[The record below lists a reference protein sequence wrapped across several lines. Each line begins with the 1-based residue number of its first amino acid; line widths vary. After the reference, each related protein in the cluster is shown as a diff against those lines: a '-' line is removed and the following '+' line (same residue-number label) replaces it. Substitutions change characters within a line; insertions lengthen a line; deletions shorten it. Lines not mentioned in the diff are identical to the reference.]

1 MEKDSGFLTKIERIF
16 VNPVERVDVPLWK
29 WGLFAISVLFARC
42 FLESILERAHFI
54 GFDPVPI
61 FAFETIFFHFLFYY
75 LSFFLVGVLLLSV
88 LSKEGVKNVSKVV
101 ITYSPIIMIVP
112 IIDGL
117 ILRRGYSLGYPEFT
131 FQFSKLI
138 SYLFNPLAPY
148 PGFTT
153 TPGMRFEI
161 WIGAILIAFY
171 IYLKRRSLLWT
182 ILGIPITGLCIFI
195 TGMAP
200 IGMAHLLTWIGSVET
215 QLPPSLYVFKTGGL
229 ISADQRRYGLIFV
242 LLFTILLFIFLYRE
256 KKEWLKSYKGGVFKG
271 LGYAGLGLFGLILGL
286 LLVSPGYKFLFK
298 NPIEYLIIP
307 ATVLSLFFIISG
319 EGALSPLGWILPL
332 LGLSY
337 SFSLGYPT
345 FLIGVLLLVTVIGL
359 KKIRMGWLFR
369 SLYNG
374 LLGFLSVVFGLSLVG
389 AGRIFYIL
397 PPLLGLLT
405 FLIIFLISLT
415 RRFTG
420 KVPLWWVPLAL
431 GIVALIFHNSLFKEM
446 EKDIKPI
453 AHYYNGEYLY
463 FTPFYKGAYRD
474 AAWEHIWAYRGGIK
488 EPWIHYQ
495 IGNADLK
502 AGMNVAASAAFWTA
516 CPDTL
521 YLSDLPRVILALGY
535 TYLKL
540 GEKPEG
546 ETTYTRAIEL
556 NYYPGESWYQ
566 LGVYY
571 KIENRFDEAYKAFRN
586 AYRLGEYRGEAL
598 SHLGDIKTF
607 KGDIEGA
614 EGIYKRAIEEE
625 PRNLTGYFKLGALY
639 FHKGLLDKALE
650 IYREAEKIEPT
661 NPVAKNN
668 LGMVWAQKGNLPKAA
683 LYFLRTI
690 SLNPKFLDAYS
701 NLAHTFEAL
710 GRIDKALFVWK
721 KALEVNP
728 NYEEAKEAIKRLSK
742 KEGK

>member
-1 MEKDSGFLTKIERIF
+1 MKGDSGFLTKIERVF
-16 VNPVERVDVPLWK
+16 VNPIERFEAPLWK
-29 WGLFAISVLFARC
+29 WGLFALSVLFARC

-75 LSFFLVGVLLLSV
+75 LSFFLIGVLFLSAV
-88 LSKEGVKNVSKVV
+88 TKEKIRNVSKLV
-101 ITYSPIIMIVP
+101 IAYSPIIMVVP

-117 ILRRGYSLGYPEFT
+117 ILGRGYSLGYPEFT

-138 SYLFNPLAPY
+138 SYLINPLASY
-148 PGFTT
+148 PGFAT

-161 WIGAILIAFY
+161 WIGGLLIAFY
-171 IYLKRRSLLWT
+171 VYLKRRNILWT
-182 ILGIPITGLCIFI
+182 VLSLFLTGLGIALTGL
-195 TGMAP
+195 AP
-200 IGMAHLLTWIGSVET
+200 IGMAYLLTGIGSVET
-215 QLPPSLYVFKTGGL
+215 KLPPFLYVFKTGGL
-229 ISADQRRYGLIFV
+229 ISADQRRYGLVFV
-242 LLFTILLFIFLYRE
+242 LLFTLLLLIFLYRE
-256 KKEWLKSYKGGVFKG
+256 RREWLKSYKRGVFKG
-271 LGYAGLGLFGLILGL
+271 LGYAGLGLFGLTLGL
-286 LLVSPGYKFLFK
+286 LLVSPGYRFLFR

-307 ATVLSLFFIISG
+307 ATFLSLFLIVSG
-319 EGALSPLGWILPL
+319 GVTPSPFGWILSL

-345 FLIGVLLLVTVIGL
+345 FLIGGLLLITVIGL
-359 KKIRMGWLFR
+359 KRIRMGWLPK
-369 SLYNG
+369 SLGNG
-374 LLGFLSVVFGLSLVG
+374 LLGFLSVAFGLSLIG
-389 AGRIFYIL
+389 AGRTFYIL
-397 PPLLGLLT
+397 PPLFGLLI
-405 FLIIFLISLT
+405 FLIIFLISLA

-420 KVPLWWVPLAL
+420 RVPLWWIPLGL
-431 GIVALIFHNSLFKEM
+431 GVVALVFYHNLFKGM
-446 EKDIKPI
+446 ERDIRPI

-502 AGMNVAASAAFWTA
+502 AGMNVVASAAFWTA

-540 GEKPEG
+540 GQKPEG

-556 NYYPGESWYQ
+556 NYYPGECWYQ

-614 EGIYKRAIEEE
+614 ERIYRRAIRED

-639 FHKGLLDKALE
+639 FHRGLLDKALE
-650 IYREAEKIEPT
+650 IYREAEKVEPT

-683 LYFLRTI
+683 LYFLKAI

-710 GRIDKALFVWK
+710 GRFDKALFVWK

-742 KEGK
+742 EEGK